1 MASSNNSLS
10 YTNRDIVSIRKELI
24 NTIPKLTDKWTD
36 FNESDLGITLIE
48 LMAGVQDM
56 QNFYLDTQAFETYLD
71 TAVQDKNVRALLR
84 SMNYRIPLAKSSEC
98 KVRIV
103 FVNNDSRE
111 ITVPK
116 YTSFTSSINSSVVN
130 FVAKETITKSGSFDY
145 IDIPV
150 MEGIARTVSWS
161 KDDLKSNKNVDG
173 DVSRR
178 IYLGYKNVSDGSVEI
193 VQHGNIWKECDDA
206 LIKYEGGRWYSVHVD
221 SDGQVYVLMSV
232 NFLQLVEEGESLDI
246 NFVTTNGINGIVDM
260 DTIDTINMN
269 LQDVQRIYNTTKS
282 YDASDSPSSADLQNM
297 KVLARRNAVTMGRYI
312 TLEDFETAVYEQS
325 YVFQAVVKDWKY
337 SDYVSEPY
345 VVKVWAVNTLGES
358 LGELTREKL
367 KKELVSK
374 AIADVTVQVLEVES
388 VDFNID
394 VDVVLSV
401 DNETAKERLRT
412 EIISFLNTTYRA
424 ENMSFGE
431 NISYSLMTSRI
442 KAYSPYI
449 KDVVVRTPSKDIEV
463 GNIQFPRLNKISVR
477 VVEEL

>member
-103 FVNNDSRE
+103 FVNNDNRE
-111 ITVPK
+111 IIVPK

-206 LIKYEGGRWYSVHVD
+206 LLKYEGGRWYSVHVD

-246 NFVTTNGINGIVDM
+246 NFVTTNGINGIIDM

-337 SDYVSEPY
+337 SDYVNEPY

-367 KKELVSK
+367 KKELMSK

-388 VDFNID
+388 VDFNIN

>member
-103 FVNNDSRE
+103 FVNNDNRE

-150 MEGIARTVSWS
+150 VEGIARTVSWS
-161 KDDLKSNKNVDG
+161 TDDLKSNKNVDG

-206 LIKYEGGRWYSVHVD
+206 LLKYEGGRWYSVHVD

-246 NFVTTNGINGIVDM
+246 NFVTTNGINGIIDM

-337 SDYVSEPY
+337 SDYVNEPY

-367 KKELVSK
+367 KKELMSK

-449 KDVVVRTPSKDIEV
+449 KDVVVRIPSKDIEV

>member
-1 MASSNNSLS
+1 LASSNNSLS

-103 FVNNDSRE
+103 FVNNDNRE
-111 ITVPK
+111 ITIPK

-130 FVAKETITKSGSFDY
+130 FVAKETITKSGSFEY

-150 MEGIARTVSWS
+150 MEGISRTMTWS
-161 KDDLKSNKNVDG
+161 KDDLNSNKNVDG

-193 VQHGNIWKECDDA
+193 VQHGNIWKECDDS
-206 LIKYEGGRWYSVHVD
+206 LLKYEGGRWYSVHVD

-232 NFLQLVEEGESLDI
+232 NFLQLVEDGDSLDI
-246 NFVTTNGINGIVDM
+246 NFVTTNGIKGIIDI
-260 DTIDTINMN
+260 DTIDTINLN
-269 LQDVQRIYNTTKS
+269 IQDVQRIYNTTKS

-337 SDYVSEPY
+337 SDYVNEPY

-367 KKELVSK
+367 KKELMSK

-477 VVEEL
+477 VLEEL

>member
-1 MASSNNSLS
+1 
-10 YTNRDIVSIRKELI
+10 
-24 NTIPKLTDKWTD
+24 
-36 FNESDLGITLIE
+36 
-48 LMAGVQDM
+48 
-56 QNFYLDTQAFETYLD
+56 
-71 TAVQDKNVRALLR
+71 
-84 SMNYRIPLAKSSEC
+84 
-98 KVRIV
+98 
-103 FVNNDSRE
+103 
-111 ITVPK
+111 
-116 YTSFTSSINSSVVN
+116 
-130 FVAKETITKSGSFDY
+130 
-145 IDIPV
+145 
-150 MEGIARTVSWS
+150 
-161 KDDLKSNKNVDG
+161 
-173 DVSRR
+173 
-178 IYLGYKNVSDGSVEI
+178 
-193 VQHGNIWKECDDA
+193 
-206 LIKYEGGRWYSVHVD
+206 
-221 SDGQVYVLMSV
+221 
-232 NFLQLVEEGESLDI
+232 
-246 NFVTTNGINGIVDM
+246 M

-337 SDYVSEPY
+337 SDYVNEPY

-367 KKELVSK
+367 KKELMSK

>member
-103 FVNNDSRE
+103 FVNNDNRE

-150 MEGIARTVSWS
+150 MEGIVRTVSWS

-206 LIKYEGGRWYSVHVD
+206 LLKYEGGRWYSVHVD

-246 NFVTTNGINGIVDM
+246 NFVITNGINGIIDM

-337 SDYVSEPY
+337 SDYVNEPY

-367 KKELVSK
+367 KKELMSK

-449 KDVVVRTPSKDIEV
+449 KDVVVRVPSKDIEV

>member
-103 FVNNDSRE
+103 FVNNDNRE

-206 LIKYEGGRWYSVHVD
+206 LLKYEGGRWYSVHVD

-246 NFVTTNGINGIVDM
+246 NFVTTNGINGIIDM

-337 SDYVSEPY
+337 SDYVNEPY
-345 VVKVWAVNTLGES
+345 VIKVWAVNTLGES

-367 KKELVSK
+367 KKELMSK

-388 VDFNID
+388 VDFNIN

>member
-103 FVNNDSRE
+103 FVNNDNRE

-150 MEGIARTVSWS
+150 VEGIARTVSWS

-206 LIKYEGGRWYSVHVD
+206 LLKYEGGRWYSVHVD

-246 NFVTTNGINGIVDM
+246 NFVTTNGINGIIDL

-337 SDYVSEPY
+337 SDYVNEPY

-367 KKELVSK
+367 KKELMSK

-463 GNIQFPRLNKISVR
+463 GNIQFPRINKISVR
-477 VVEEL
+477 VVEDL

>member
-1 MASSNNSLS
+1 LASSNNSLS

-103 FVNNDSRE
+103 FVNNDNRE

-150 MEGIARTVSWS
+150 VEGIARTVSWS
-161 KDDLKSNKNVDG
+161 TDDLKSNKNVDG

-206 LIKYEGGRWYSVHVD
+206 LLKYEGGRWYSVHVD

-246 NFVTTNGINGIVDM
+246 NFVTTNGINGIIDL

-337 SDYVSEPY
+337 SDYVNEPY
-345 VVKVWAVNTLGES
+345 VIKVWAVNTLGES

-367 KKELVSK
+367 KKELMSK

-388 VDFNID
+388 VDFNIN

>member
-1 MASSNNSLS
+1 MASSNSSLS

-98 KVRIV
+98 KVRVV
-103 FVNNDSRE
+103 FVNNDIRE
-111 ITVPK
+111 ITIPK

-150 MEGIARTVSWS
+150 MEGIARSVTWS
-161 KDDLKSNKNVDG
+161 KDDLTSNKNVDG

-193 VQHGNIWKECDDA
+193 VQNGNIWKECDDA
-206 LIKYEGGRWYSVHVD
+206 LLKYEGGRWYSVHVD

-232 NFLQLVEEGESLDI
+232 NFLQLVGDGDSLDI

-260 DTIDTINMN
+260 DTIDTINLN
-269 LQDVQRIYNTTKS
+269 IQDVQRIYNTTKS

-337 SDYVSEPY
+337 SDYVNEPY

-367 KKELVSK
+367 KKELMSK

-401 DNETAKERLRT
+401 DNETSKERLRT

-449 KDVVVRTPSKDIEV
+449 KDVVVRVPSKDIEI

>member
-161 KDDLKSNKNVDG
+161 KDDLNSNKNVDG

-193 VQHGNIWKECDDA
+193 IQHGNIWKECDDA
-206 LIKYEGGRWYSVHVD
+206 LLKYEGGRWYSVHVD

-232 NFLQLVEEGESLDI
+232 NFLQLVEDGESLDI
-246 NFVTTNGINGIVDM
+246 NFVTTNGINGIIGM

-337 SDYVSEPY
+337 SDYVNEPY

-367 KKELVSK
+367 KKELMSK

>member
-103 FVNNDSRE
+103 FVNNDNRE
-111 ITVPK
+111 ITIPK

-206 LIKYEGGRWYSVHVD
+206 LLKYEGGRWYSVHVD

-246 NFVTTNGINGIVDM
+246 NFVTTNGINGIIDL

-337 SDYVSEPY
+337 SDYVNEPY

-367 KKELVSK
+367 KKELMSK

-463 GNIQFPRLNKISVR
+463 DNIQFPRLNKISVR
-477 VVEEL
+477 VVEDL